1 MPRPTTPQVV
11 ITGSCRGL
19 GLALARQFLSLGD
32 DVVITARQPGV
43 VEETVAKLQSDFPGC
58 KVVGAVCDAG
68 SYKDVEALAN
78 KAAAE
83 LGQIVSVLSWAGALG
98 VAAPVATPAPL
109 VLAPIDPLVQCP
121 HPAPPT

>member
-1 MPRPTTPQVV
+1 MV